1 MTGGAPAQART
12 FARRVVRRV
21 SREIVERAA
30 KHAPPLPAPMV
41 GDHDAVVAQGR
52 SVPFEAWERSG
63 WHLTKADFLS
73 PIPIVAELP
82 ESVFTTESE
91 LPGIDMRDEAQV
103 AFLREVAQRFS
114 EEYDALPRT
123 SPDGTNTRYFLNNSA
138 FETVDAEIY
147 YSMLRLHQPRKIIEI
162 GSGWSTLLSFEAL
175 RRNAAE
181 GHPAKITAIEPYPY
195 DYLREAVKANP
206 DLVELWETPLQKVP
220 LDTFQQLD
228 EGDFLFIDSSHV
240 LKIGSDVQ
248 YEFLEILPRLP
259 SGVIVH
265 VHDIFLPVEY
275 PRQWVVDE
283 HRFWNEQ
290 YLLQAYLVDNARV
303 EVLWGGAWMHVKH
316 PDELRKAIASYTA
329 AGPPGSFWFRIR

>member
-1 MTGGAPAQART
+1 MTGGAPQRSLAS
-12 FARRVVRRV
+12 RVMGRL
-21 SREIVERAA
+21 SREIVQRAGKYA
-30 KHAPPLPAPMV
+30 GPVPPPAV
-41 GDHDAVVAQGR
+41 GDADAVVRQGVT
-52 SVPFEAWERSG
+52 VPFETWERAG
-63 WHLTKADFLS
+63 YHLTKADFLS

-82 ESVFTTESE
+82 ESLFTTPSE
-91 LPGIDMRDEAQV
+91 LPGIDMRDDAQV
-103 AFLREVAQRFS
+103 AFLREVAERFS
-114 EEYDALPRT
+114 AEYDALPRT
-123 SPDGTNTRYFLNNSA
+123 SPDGTNTRYFLHNHA

-147 YSMLRLHQPRKIIEI
+147 YSMLRLHQPRRIIEI

-181 GHPAKITAIEPYPY
+181 GRPAKITAIEPYPY
-195 DYLREAVKANP
+195 DYLREAVAANP

-220 LDTFQQLD
+220 LATFQELG

-265 VHDIFLPVEY
+265 VHDIFLPIEY
-275 PRQWVVDE
+275 PRSWVVDE

-303 EVLWGGAWMHVKH
+303 EVLWGGAWMHLKH